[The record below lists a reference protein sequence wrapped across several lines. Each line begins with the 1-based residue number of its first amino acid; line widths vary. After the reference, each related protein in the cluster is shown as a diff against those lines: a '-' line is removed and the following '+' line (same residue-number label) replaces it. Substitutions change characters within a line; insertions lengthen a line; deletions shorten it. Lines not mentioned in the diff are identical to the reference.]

1 MCSPRGARP
10 GANPVMPF
18 CAEPAGASELRL
30 TRAERP
36 SLTRPQGADEDASPR
51 SAACWRSGWGV
62 AVQKLRCQSSVC
74 PRALSLSL
82 NVCLRKAHFRG
93 GPDSKT
99 CRF

>member
-1 MCSPRGARP
+1 MCSPHGARP
-10 GANPVMPF
+10 GADPVMPF

-51 SAACWRSGWGV
+51 SV

>member
-10 GANPVMPF
+10 GADPVMPF

-51 SAACWRSGWGV
+51 SV
-62 AVQKLRCQSSVC
+62 AMQKLRCQSSVC

>member
-10 GANPVMPF
+10 GADPVMPF

-51 SAACWRSGWGV
+51 SV

-74 PRALSLSL
+74 LRALSLSL

>member
-10 GANPVMPF
+10 GADPVMPF

-51 SAACWRSGWGV
+51 SV

-82 NVCLRKAHFRG
+82 NVCLRKAHFHG
-93 GPDSKT
+93 GLDSKT

>member
-10 GANPVMPF
+10 GADPVMPF

-30 TRAERP
+30 TRAKRP
-36 SLTRPQGADEDASPR
+36 SLTRPQGTDEDASPR
-51 SAACWRSGWGV
+51 SV
-62 AVQKLRCQSSVC
+62 AVQKLRCRSSVC

-82 NVCLRKAHFRG
+82 NVCLRKAYFRG

>member
-10 GANPVMPF
+10 GADPVMPF

-51 SAACWRSGWGV
+51 SV